1 MSDRELL
8 TECLE
13 ALTHDAAQRTF
24 AGGVRMSQLAIK
36 LRAHLAAPRPE
47 PTHPGYILGSQW
59 LETAYSRS
67 SAGEAEANVL
77 RDYGLIR
84 EEAFTI
90 GVEHLRQENERLR
103 EALREIADET
113 YDTWTNGA
121 KAQRIAESAL
131 KEVPR

>member
-36 LRAHLAAPRPE
+36 LRAHLAAPSE
-47 PTHPGYILGSQW
+47 DI
-59 LETAYSRS
+59 
-67 SAGEAEANVL
+67 EAL
-77 RDYGLIR
+77 RR
-84 EEAFTI
+84 
-90 GVEHLRQENERLR
+90 ENERLR
-103 EALREIADET
+103 ETLQWIASRCPTDQFVDLQPHRIHLEAAH
-113 YDTWTNGA
+113 DAGA
-121 KAQRIAESAL
+121 CARAAL